1 MFKVTI
7 YGERCSG
14 TNYLQELLLL
24 NFDVEIV
31 WCYGWKHFFGFSDLN
46 NSDDTLF
53 IGIIRNLEDWINS
66 LYREK
71 HHLPDHLTS
80 TIDTFLNETFYSIYD
95 DKNEIMNDRNID
107 TGERYK
113 NIFELRLVK
122 NKYLIEKMPKLV
134 KNYCL
139 ITLDNLVDSFEDTMN
154 KLKDCGLKNKDDIIF
169 PLNVLY
175 YKNEKNNLFKKKSNT
190 IPKEK
195 IIIENEELKFYENLL
210 FPEKSLL
217 QPRSEPQPRPYHV
230 RRLGQKLVPS
240 KPVNSVI
247 NADDTRNSRG
257 RLLGVWNS

>member
-1 MFKVTI
+1 MKKVTI

-14 TNYLQELLLL
+14 TNYLEQLLVL

-31 WCYGWKHFFGFSDLN
+31 WSYGWKHFFGFNDLS

-71 HHLPDHLTS
+71 HHLPKPLTK
-80 TIDTFLNETFYSIYD
+80 TIDTYLNDTFYSLLD
-95 DKNEIMNDRNID
+95 ENTEIMEDRNIN

-139 ITLDNLVDSFEDTMN
+139 ITYDDLVDDFVETMY
-154 KLKDCGLKNKDDIIF
+154 KLKHCGLIIKDDSKF
-169 PLNVLY
+169 PLNVMY
-175 YKNEKNNLFKKKSNT
+175 FKTDKNKIFKKKENT
-190 IPKEK
+190 IPKEM
-195 IIIENEELKFYENLL
+195 ILIENKELKFYEKLL
-210 FPEKSLL
+210 FPK
-217 QPRSEPQPRPYHV
+217 
-230 RRLGQKLVPS
+230 
-240 KPVNSVI
+240 
-247 NADDTRNSRG
+247 
-257 RLLGVWNS
+257 

>member
-1 MFKVTI
+1 MKKVTI

-14 TNYLQELLLL
+14 TNYLEELLIC

-31 WCYGWKHFFGFSDLN
+31 WKYGWKHFFGFNDLT

-71 HHLPDHLTS
+71 HHLPRHLTE
-80 TIDTFLNETFYSIYD
+80 TVDTFLTNTFYSILNKYD
-95 DKNEIMNDRNID
+95 ENMCDRNID

-113 NIFELRLVK
+113 NIYELRLVK

-139 ITLDNLVDSFEDTMN
+139 ITYDDLLDNFLNVMN
-154 KLKDCGLKNKDDIIF
+154 KLKNSGLKVKDSINF
-169 PLNVLY
+169 PLNVNY
-175 YKNEKNNLFKKKSNT
+175 FKKQKNILFKKKENY

-195 IIIENEELKFYENLL
+195 IIIENEELKFYEKLL
-210 FPEKSLL
+210 FPNKS
-217 QPRSEPQPRPYHV
+217 
-230 RRLGQKLVPS
+230 
-240 KPVNSVI
+240 
-247 NADDTRNSRG
+247 AF
-257 RLLGVWNS
+257 